1 MGAEGGRAQGVL
13 WPFELEGTFIIPA
26 RLEISL
32 DWLQNMRHLRW
43 LTADA
48 TIGSLRCIKG
58 SILFLFHFSRNLGI
72 TFMRL
77 VVPNM
82 SALSRRRNG

>member
-1 MGAEGGRAQGVL
+1 ML

-48 TIGSLRCIKG
+48 TIGSLRSIKG